1 MLFQVEIT
9 AENVEEIIRGL
20 AEATSAAVEEQD
32 QSTQNLE
39 VIAYVFESISV
50 LLEDG
55 ELQVNENVCVVGL

>member
-1 MLFQVEIT
+1 M
-9 AENVEEIIRGL
+9 EEIIRGL

-39 VIAYVFESISV
+39 VISYIFESISV